1 LPPASSGSKALRLP
15 GSPNSPYSL
24 EYFVLKR
31 LHLKLIASAAT
42 LTALVAILEA
52 GGKWH

>member
-1 LPPASSGSKALRLP
+1 M
-15 GSPNSPYSL
+15 
-24 EYFVLKR
+24 LKH
-31 LHLKLIASAAT
+31 LHLKLIASAST

>member
-1 LPPASSGSKALRLP
+1 MI
-15 GSPNSPYSL
+15 
-24 EYFVLKR
+24 KR
-31 LHLKLIASAAT
+31 LHLKLIASAGT

>member
-1 LPPASSGSKALRLP
+1 MKNRLQ
-15 GSPNSPYSL
+15 
-24 EYFVLKR
+24 
-31 LHLKLIASAAT
+31 LKLIASAAT